1 MPFFQRKK
9 KAYLNLE
16 RGRKSEYN
24 RQYYILN
31 CERVKARSRTLTK
44 HSPIRKRQP
53 SDFPKEP
60 SLIRKRWPSEIP
72 NRSHLE
78 ICNRLQISQIVEPS
92 HKKVV
97 TVLGRNKK
105 LTVNFSWATSQTYT
119 CLTCTA
125 LHVHAHMMHLSGLK
139 SIPEATH
146 PVP

>member
-97 TVLGRNKK
+97 TVLGRNRKTHCELFLGYK
-105 LTVNFSWATSQTYT
+105 PNI
-119 CLTCTA
+119 
-125 LHVHAHMMHLSGLK
+125 HMLDMY
-139 SIPEATH
+139 SIARACAYDAFKWP
-146 PVP
+146 